1 MDRPVIVLFG
11 GPSDERRVSVATAQH
26 VLAVL
31 DAAEP
36 WFVGRDLRVYKPSRA
51 DVQRHTEVFTKE
63 FDPGVPAMASGLDEA
78 LQAGGIARDA
88 VFFLAMH
95 GSWGEDGTVQ
105 KVLERRAVAFTGSGS
120 RASADAF

>member
-1 MDRPVIVLFG
+1 MPGPVIVLFG

-36 WFVGRDLRVYKPSRA
+36 WFVARDLRVYKPSRA
-51 DVQRHTEVFTKE
+51 EVQAHAEVFTRE
-63 FDPGVPAMASGLDEA
+63 FEPAGASFAAGLEDA
-78 LQAGGIARDA
+78 LRDKAAFPRDA
-88 VFFLAMH
+88 VFFLGMH

-105 KVLERRAVAFTGSGS
+105 KLLE
-120 RASADAF
+120 D